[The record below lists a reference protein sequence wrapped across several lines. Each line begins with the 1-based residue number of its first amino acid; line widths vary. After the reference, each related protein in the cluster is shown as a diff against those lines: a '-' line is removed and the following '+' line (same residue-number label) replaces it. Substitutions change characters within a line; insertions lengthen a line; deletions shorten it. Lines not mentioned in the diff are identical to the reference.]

1 MGWLFKHGATRRDII
16 EEVTGPQTNEA
27 GHKWNTIKRAAVG
40 NNLWAVIEHA
50 EPNGKTDRYIML
62 FKLAKSREGWGYKDI
77 GEDCGPYEHDCPL
90 SFFDLAPLAD
100 DDKSYARDWRERV
113 RQAHARRNQ
122 KLTVGQ
128 TVKLTNGQTVRI
140 SKLKPLLAQDTT
152 TNRLYRIPRKMLTLP
167 ESEPARV
174 NEQSEAI
181 ADVA

>member
-1 MGWLFKHGATRRDII
+1 MGWLFKHGQTRHDLI
-16 EEVTGPQTNEA
+16 EELTAPQKNEH
-27 GHKWNTIKRAAVG
+27 GRTWKTVKRAAVG
-40 NNLWAVIEHA
+40 NDLWAVIEHA
-50 EPNGKTDRYIML
+50 HPDGKTERFIVL
-62 FKLAKSREGWGYKDI
+62 FKLAKSGDGWGYKDI
-77 GEDCGPYEHDCPL
+77 EESMGPYEHDCPI

-152 TNRLYRIPRKMLTLP
+152 SGRLYRIPRKMLTLP
-167 ESEPARV
+167 EPEPARV
-174 NEQSEAI
+174 NEQPEAI